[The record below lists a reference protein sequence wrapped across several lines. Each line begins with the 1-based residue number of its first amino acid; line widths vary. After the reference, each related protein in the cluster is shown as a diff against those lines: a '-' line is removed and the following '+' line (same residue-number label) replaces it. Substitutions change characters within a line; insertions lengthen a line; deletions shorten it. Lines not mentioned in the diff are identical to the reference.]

1 MNLQRN
7 TEKHVEAA
15 IQAVIFMKGDAMT
28 DYVMAQNVLR
38 ILAEHIRQDAA
49 EESRRMS
56 GYFDFARR
64 HAEKE
69 GKDHDESGRV

>member
-1 MNLQRN
+1 
-7 TEKHVEAA
+7 
-15 IQAVIFMKGDAMT
+15 MT

-49 EESRRMS
+49 EENRRMS
-56 GYFDFARR
+56 GYCDFAKR